1 MLEQTLYFP
10 RCYEYRSKNFKSHN
24 EKEKQLAE
32 KRLKDA
38 KERYKDRISALNEF
52 KQTQYNPKSK
62 DDAVTLTKKK
72 REMED
77 ADSNVKKLEYKLELI
92 KKNFNKPKVS
102 GFVLNFT
109 FFNFINRMSDK

>member
-1 MLEQTLYFP
+1 
-10 RCYEYRSKNFKSHN
+10 
-24 EKEKQLAE
+24 
-32 KRLKDA
+32 
-38 KERYKDRISALNEF
+38 LNEF

-102 GFVLNFT
+102 SFILNFT
-109 FFNFINRMSDK
+109 FFNFNINRTYV